1 MPPSPSFLQLLPS
14 LALPSLLP
22 LPPEERWV
30 GSIAAPLAAAALP
43 RPIVPAVA
51 GTTLPA
57 FYPGLSPNVAANR
70 LSMAVQGFTPNGHDC
85 CNCLANEEDYRV
97 QPTFLELPS
106 SAAAAAKPAAAAT
119 AAAAATPAAAA
130 KPAAAAT
137 PAAAAAAKPAA
148 AASAQYGFSPYA
160 SGTRRLTGTMGLPP
174 SGMDCCPCQMNAED
188 YRVYP
193 QLNMWRAGR
202 GMLGAV

>member
-106 SAAAAAKPAAAAT
+106 SAAAAAKPAAAA
-119 AAAAATPAAAA
+119 
-130 KPAAAAT
+130 
-137 PAAAAAAKPAA
+137 AAAAAAKPAA

>member
-57 FYPGLSPNVAANR
+57 FYPGSR
-70 LSMAVQGFTPNGHDC
+70 RTW
-85 CNCLANEEDYRV
+85 RR
-97 QPTFLELPS
+97 
-106 SAAAAAKPAAAAT
+106 T
-119 AAAAATPAAAA
+119 A
-130 KPAAAAT
+130 
-137 PAAAAAAKPAA
+137 
-148 AASAQYGFSPYA
+148 
-160 SGTRRLTGTMGLPP
+160 
-174 SGMDCCPCQMNAED
+174 
-188 YRVYP
+188 
-193 QLNMWRAGR
+193 
-202 GMLGAV
+202 

>member
-1 MPPSPSFLQLLPS
+1 MAGSATAFATADGVLLEATSVGPSGAGAVQTRQITATLG
-14 LALPSLLP
+14 
-22 LPPEERWV
+22 LPPY
-30 GSIAAPLAAAALP
+30 G
-43 RPIVPAVA
+43 
-51 GTTLPA
+51 
-57 FYPGLSPNVAANR
+57 
-70 LSMAVQGFTPNGHDC
+70 QDC
-85 CNCLANEEDYRV
+85 CPCLANEEDYRV

-119 AAAAATPAAAA
+119 AAAAAPPAAAATPAAAA
-130 KPAAAAT
+130 K

-174 SGMDCCPCQMNAED
+174 SGMDCCPSQMNAED

-193 QLNMWRAGR
+193 QLNMWRVGR